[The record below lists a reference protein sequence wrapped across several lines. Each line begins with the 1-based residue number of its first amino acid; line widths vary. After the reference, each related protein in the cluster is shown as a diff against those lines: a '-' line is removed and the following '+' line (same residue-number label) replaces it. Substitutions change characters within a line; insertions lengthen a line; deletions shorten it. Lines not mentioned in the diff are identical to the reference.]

1 MKQEE
6 LMLSLA
12 KLMFPSELLDHFS
25 LVHIT
30 ETPTDVVFH
39 LEERDVLQG
48 PLPGHEYEKNGFY
61 EAASINDFP
70 LRDRRVTLNVKR
82 RRWIDRT
89 TGKSVGNTYELTA
102 KGTRHS
108 KEFAAFLKEVF
119 GSIPDQCQES

>member
-39 LEERDVLQG
+39 LEERDVLQN
-48 PLPGHEYEKNGFY
+48 PLPDHDYEKNGFY
-61 EAASINDFP
+61 EASRINDFP

-119 GSIPDQCQES
+119 GSIPDKCQES